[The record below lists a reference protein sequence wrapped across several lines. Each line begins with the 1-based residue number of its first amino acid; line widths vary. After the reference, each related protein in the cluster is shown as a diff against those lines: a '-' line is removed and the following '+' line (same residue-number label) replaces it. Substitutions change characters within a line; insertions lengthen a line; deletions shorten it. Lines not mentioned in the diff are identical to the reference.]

1 MVPLG
6 GFTHPGECP
15 PAQEGPSLSPCNSQ
29 AMVGFQPP
37 GERQSLHMGVTA
49 GPGVPAGAVARAPSS
64 LLGNGSFL
72 DTLPLPA
79 GMSCADRLLQVFVSH
94 WPVPPTTAS
103 SGFIPG
109 DIPHLQGSAPV
120 TWPRCQWLPVLG
132 QQCGTLTPLLV
143 LLQVGEVEPGADGV
157 QQQPVLQGQPVP
169 IQVSTDRRSSCW
181 MYYWMLLWRHFG
193 ELFGAAAARGH
204 LGLPE
209 IPHCSADPH
218 QATSAA
224 VSVPQVPPPSPA
236 SQEKFWRDRSGG
248 WGIWGLRTTRCET
261 NHHYPQI
268 PALSCRSESLDLG
281 PRICR
286 MRQPSVSPALRC
298 TVLAPSSLAWADLD
312 AHIVSISAEG
322 R

>member
-37 GERQSLHMGVTA
+37 GEHQSLHVGVTA

-204 LGLPE
+204 LRVFQRSP
-209 IPHCSADPH
+209 I
-218 QATSAA
+218 AA
-224 VSVPQVPPPSPA
+224 LTPTRPPLLLSLCHRCHPPPQPHRKS
-236 SQEKFWRDRSGG
+236 FGG
-248 WGIWGLRTTRCET
+248 IGVEDG
-261 NHHYPQI
+261 
-268 PALSCRSESLDLG
+268 G
-281 PRICR
+281 F
-286 MRQPSVSPALRC
+286 
-298 TVLAPSSLAWADLD
+298 
-312 AHIVSISAEG
+312 G
-322 R
+322 G